1 MGKYPPCAL
10 VAGAGVGPYWW
21 RLTASAVFEA
31 ESIEDII
38 AEMAL
43 SKMLDVGVKRDT
55 LVEMLMS
62 GWQREPG
69 ESLADL
75 VNAVSSAHLVK
86 ELDQWRRQ
94 RFEEAAG
101 LLVPVLVRRAAE
113 A

>member
-1 MGKYPPCAL
+1 
-10 VAGAGVGPYWW
+10 
-21 RLTASAVFEA
+21 
-31 ESIEDII
+31 
-38 AEMAL
+38 MAL

-55 LVEMLMS
+55 LVEMVLA

-75 VNAVSSAHLVK
+75 VNGVSSVHLQK

-101 LLVPVLVRRAAE
+101 LLVPVLVRRVAE